1 MDGNPGTCEYRGEAT
16 PKDVPYCTLIGWA
29 YACWC
34 DYNSRITARLLK
46 DTGERCGVR
55 LKSMEKIAEGKD
67 KKHTGK
73 LTDNPEDGTLILHV
87 RWDTRWAC
95 ALACGCAR

>member
-16 PKDVPYCTLIGWA
+16 PKDDPYCTLIGWA

-55 LKSMEKIAEGKD
+55 LKSMEKIDEGKD
-67 KKHTGK
+67 KKHNCK
-73 LTDNPEDGTLILHV
+73 LTDSIQKRELLILHV
-87 RWDTRWAC
+87 RCDTR
-95 ALACGCAR
+95 